1 MRTRHAVHTR
11 LAYAAGAG
19 ALAAPLLIAPVATAE
34 PLPAPA
40 EGIVINEVR
49 SNDDNG
55 GFDFIEV
62 YNTGDSDA
70 DLTGW
75 YLSDDKD
82 KDKLPFD
89 DGTILAPGGYLAIY
103 VDDEATYPDTNF
115 GLGKGDAA
123 RLFNADGELVDSY
136 TWDADGHAT
145 PSNSRFPD
153 GTGDFVAGTLATPGA
168 ANVGPDSD
176 AGDGGSDDTGSGDE
190 GDNSDTPDAPAAPL
204 APADADI
211 VVNEVSSNH
220 GADFVELYNN
230 TDQDL
235 DLAGW
240 GILDNDPDHSVTPFA
255 AGTVITAHGF
265 LTFETE
271 AAFGFGLGS
280 ADSARLLNAEGT
292 EVDSYSWTS
301 HAAFS
306 YGRNPDGTGEFA
318 PTTADTRGSANNFDA
333 PIEDPENPENPDAPK
348 PTPWNGPA
356 SLTDFDESDTFGE
369 DMSGVAYESASVLWA
384 VNNGNGTLHRLDMK
398 ADHLSESV
406 GWVGGHRLRYQ
417 DGTGTP
423 DAEGVALINGSAV
436 NGVLV
441 GTERNNDVKST
452 SRLSVLHFD
461 VTGAGAGT
469 GDILAKH
476 EWNLNSYYPADIDAN
491 AGIEGIA
498 WVSDETLVKGGLLD
512 ESTGRVYDP
521 TSYGAHLGGVVF
533 VGVEATGTVNGFVL
547 EESGKITLVTSFET
561 AFPGV
566 MELEYDAPTN
576 QMWAVCDDVC
586 GTQLQVF
593 ELKPVQVPAVKAGAQ
608 AAAFKALV
616 APVGGT
622 FDSVALYN
630 RPAGTENF
638 ANEGFAISPVAV
650 NGVRQ
655 VVFSDDAETGGH
667 AFRVGGLNAAASV
680 PDDTNGGPGDGD
692 NSGGNG
698 DNGTVTPGDNTGG
711 NTGNNAGGDGAGN
724 GDVVDNGSNG
734 NNAAGNGDDSLAQT
748 GTNGSALAVAGL
760 AALALLGAGGVLVA
774 RRRAA

>member
-34 PLPAPA
+34 PLPAQA

-89 DGTILAPGGYLAIY
+89 DGTILAPGGHLAIY
-103 VDDEATYPDTNF
+103 VDDEVTYPDTNF

-123 RLFNADGELVDSY
+123 RLFNADDELVDSY

-145 PSNSRFPD
+145 PSIGRVPD
-153 GTGDFVAGTLATPGA
+153 GTGDFVVNTSATPGD
-168 ANVGPDSD
+168 ANVGDDSGSGND
-176 AGDGGSDDTGSGDE
+176 NPGDDSGSGDE
-190 GDNSDTPDAPAAPL
+190 GDDTPDAPAAPL

-240 GILDNDPDHSVTPFA
+240 GILDNDPDHTVKPFA

-271 AAFGFGLGS
+271 TEFGFGLGS
-280 ADSARLLNAEGT
+280 ADSARLFNAEGT

-318 PTTADTRGSANNFDA
+318 PTTADTRGTANDFDA
-333 PIEDPENPENPDAPK
+333 PIEDPENPDAPVAS
-348 PTPWNGPA
+348 PWNGP
-356 SLTDFDESDTFGE
+356 STLTDFDESDTFGE

-423 DAEGVALINGSAV
+423 DAEGVALINGSAA

-498 WVSDETLVKGGLLD
+498 WVSDETLVQGGLLD

-521 TSYGAHLGGVVF
+521 TLYGAHLGGVVF
-533 VGVEATGTVNGFVL
+533 VGVESTGTVNGFVL
-547 EESGKITLVTSFET
+547 GTDGSITKVTSFNT

-576 QMWAVCDDVC
+576 QMWAVCDDAC

-593 ELKPVQVPAVKAGAQ
+593 ELKPAQVPAAKGAVQ

-616 APVGGT
+616 APTGGA
-622 FDSVALYN
+622 FESVALYN
-630 RPAGTENF
+630 GPADTENF

-680 PDDTNGGPGDGD
+680 PEDNNGGAGDGEGDGAGD
-692 NSGGNG
+692 NGGNG
-698 DNGTVTPGDNTGG
+698 TVIPGDNTGNNG
-711 NTGNNAGGDGAGN
+711 AGNNAGGDGAGN
-724 GDVVDNGSNG
+724 GGVVDNGA

-760 AALALLGAGGVLVA
+760 AALALLGAGGVLMA